1 MGGFGS
7 ENGKDLQ
14 FFRQWDCFNRAIR
27 KYLPVGKNQA
37 QPTRPVGRICDLSSF
52 DRSQPTPKTP
62 QTPNRISPPKWDNE
76 PRSRPATPCN
86 VTFSDAIHKNPVL
99 HNEWAK
105 GLKSGNIRG
114 FKHRNPISP
123 HVGNFD
129 NRPRSTHPPRVV
141 ASTFGPKLPPCLQL
155 SRQHRQKEKMVK
167 NGCIGHEG
175 PRR

>member
-76 PRSRPATPCN
+76 PRSRPFERSSFQSTEVA
-86 VTFSDAIHKNPVL
+86 VTKTLSNFQPTANQLVKRLRKTVL
-99 HNEWAK
+99 K
-105 GLKSGNIRG
+105 QGG
-114 FKHRNPISP
+114 F
-123 HVGNFD
+123 
-129 NRPRSTHPPRVV
+129 
-141 ASTFGPKLPPCLQL
+141 
-155 SRQHRQKEKMVK
+155 
-167 NGCIGHEG
+167 
-175 PRR
+175 